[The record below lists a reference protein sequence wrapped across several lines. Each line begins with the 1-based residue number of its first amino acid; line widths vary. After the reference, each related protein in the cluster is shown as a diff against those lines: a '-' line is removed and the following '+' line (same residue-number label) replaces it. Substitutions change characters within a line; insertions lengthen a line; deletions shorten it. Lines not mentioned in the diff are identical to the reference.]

1 MQKPQ
6 DSCAGGPLL
15 DSVGILPRLFDSHCF
30 FIQQTADTTML
41 QRLSS
46 CFRVRLGPSVREQ
59 QPYCTAPV
67 AMWGWKKGGGAPKLE
82 DGRPPLWFMGSGRK
96 AHEPSPMLLVHCTLG
111 CTTSRN
117 VGSSGEA
124 FTRLANERWV
134 MSKCPSRVGRPQR

>member
-67 AMWGWKKGGGAPKLE
+67 AMWGWKKGGGRQSWKTVGPLSGSWDPVEKLTS
-82 DGRPPLWFMGSGRK
+82 PAQCCWFT
-96 AHEPSPMLLVHCTLG
+96 AL
-111 CTTSRN
+111 
-117 VGSSGEA
+117 
-124 FTRLANERWV
+124 
-134 MSKCPSRVGRPQR
+134 